1 MKVNARM
8 KFLGVEQGV
17 AQSTGK
23 PYFRVGLLQGMESTS
38 VYVNKDLYNSASQFK
53 PFSDVDCELNIQLGV
68 RTYVNLE
75 SIQVVK

>member
-8 KFLGVEQGV
+8 KFLGTEKGV
-17 AQSTGK
+17 SQSSGK
-23 PYFRVGLLQGMESTS
+23 PYFTIGLLQGMESTR
-38 VYVNKDLYNSASQFK
+38 VYVNESNYNTACGFK
-53 PFSDVDCELNIQLGV
+53 PFCDVDCELNIQLGV

>member
-8 KFLGVEQGV
+8 KFLGAEKGTS
-17 AQSTGK
+17 QSSGK
-23 PYFRVGLLQGMESTS
+23 PYFTVGLLQGMESTK
-38 VYVNKDLYNSASQFK
+38 VYVNESTFSIACGFK
-53 PFSDVDCELNIQLGV
+53 PFCDVDCELNIQLGT